1 LKRLGQEAFVLA
13 FGDKRDGGK
22 MQQFNLAAISA
33 RVVDSSSQYIA
44 KCRLEVER
52 LSGRTF
58 HWDEH
63 GHVARCQ
70 FRKTGDFGQLNNMS
84 C

>member
-1 LKRLGQEAFVLA
+1 LERLGQEAFVLA
-13 FGDKRDGGK
+13 FGDKRVGDK
-22 MQQFNLAAISA
+22 VQQFNLAAISA

-44 KCRLEVER
+44 KCTWEVER

-70 FRKTGDFGQLNNMS
+70 FRRTGGFG
-84 C
+84 